1 MTTNIDLLAKAI
13 RRVDGDHTL
22 GAGALAEALD
32 DAGCR
37 MLNLPEPIIN
47 ADDGNPEWHADEYTV
62 DVDQGRA
69 WVNLWTPDGTH
80 WKQTPNQ
87 ARNLII
93 ALLAAADY
101 AEKENSLT
109 RILEGKEA

>member
-1 MTTNIDLLAKAI
+1 MTNNIDRIAEVI

-47 ADDGNPEWHADEYTV
+47 ADDGNPEWHADDYTV
-62 DVDQGRA
+62 EVDRGM
-69 WVNLWTPDGTH
+69 VGLWIPDGTD
-80 WKQTPNQ
+80 WGQTPNQ
-87 ARNLII
+87 ARTLAL
-93 ALLAAADY
+93 ALLAAAAHAKGVGRAGDTD
-101 AEKENSLT
+101 E
-109 RILEGKEA
+109 